1 VKNKPVKSNCPSDGT
16 SKAAP
21 AKQRED
27 AQPIQ
32 SGKTVHRRP
41 ADEDYRFDKL
51 KKEEEYEPC
60 FRYEIFRERINQFRA
75 IIIKEASEID
85 ISGESE
91 AEKFRQKLELQEQ
104 LDELKRA
111 DRPWLKLTDAEKP
124 TRREESVREM
134 TPMDRWLRKK
144 NASPAVEG
152 IELSIDFR
160 NSTNDLMAS
169 FHRLLTKM
177 RKERKIEFKNA
188 GRPHSI
194 KLRLFNL
201 TVYRCLQRGM
211 KPDEVWEHLAPLREK
226 FWIGEQNRTKL
237 LCLSGKIE
245 REIGVR
251 PF

>member
-1 VKNKPVKSNCPSDGT
+1 
-16 SKAAP
+16 
-21 AKQRED
+21 
-27 AQPIQ
+27 
-32 SGKTVHRRP
+32 
-41 ADEDYRFDKL
+41 
-51 KKEEEYEPC
+51 
-60 FRYEIFRERINQFRA
+60 
-75 IIIKEASEID
+75 
-85 ISGESE
+85 
-91 AEKFRQKLELQEQ
+91 
-104 LDELKRA
+104 
-111 DRPWLKLTDAEKP
+111 
-124 TRREESVREM
+124 
-134 TPMDRWLRKK
+134 
-144 NASPAVEG
+144 
-152 IELSIDFR
+152 
-160 NSTNDLMAS
+160 MAS